1 MARRLVIEIDL
12 PEDGSRDDRVP
23 RILRAIVKTIQV
35 ETCRETP
42 VRGWGDL
49 PSTTLKGYW
58 GFKEN
63 I

>member
-1 MARRLVIEIDL
+1 MTRRLVIEIDL
-12 PEDGSRDDRVP
+12 PEDGSTDH
-23 RILRAIVKTIQV
+23 RIPDILQSIAKTIQIKARSV
-35 ETCRETP
+35 TP